1 MTDNI
6 TFHLVSPEKKLASID
21 AKSVRIPGIEGDMTL
36 LPSHAD
42 FLTTLRPGIISVE
55 SNTGIQEY
63 VVTGGFVEVSDSVA
77 TVLAEKAVVR
87 TEAHNRLFETLIA
100 DVEELSRNAT
110 DKEKARVDLRL
121 NDLKSASNALN

>member
-6 TFHLVSPEKKLASID
+6 TFHLVSPEKKLASVD

-63 VVTGGFVEVSDSVA
+63 VVTGGFVEVSGSVA

-87 TEAHNRLFETLIA
+87 TEAHNRLFESLIA

-121 NDLKSASNALN
+121 NDLKSASNAFN

>member
-6 TFHLVSPEKKLASID
+6 AFHLVSPEKKLASID

-77 TVLAEKAVVR
+77 TVLAEKAVDR
-87 TEAHNRLFETLIA
+87 TEAHNSLFETLIA

>member
-1 MTDNI
+1 MTDHI
-6 TFHLVSPEKKLASID
+6 TFHLVSPEKKLATID
-21 AKSVRIPGIEGDMTL
+21 AKSIGIPGIEGDMTL
-36 LPSHAD
+36 LPNHAD
-42 FLTTLRPGIISVE
+42 FLTTLRPGIIQIDS
-55 SNTGIQEY
+55 SAGIQEF
-63 VVTGGFVEVSDSVA
+63 VVTGGFLEVTGSTA

-87 TEAHNRLFETLIA
+87 TEAHNSLFETLIA

>member
-6 TFHLVSPEKKLASID
+6 AFHLVSPEKKLASID

-42 FLTTLRPGIISVE
+42 FLTTLRQGIISVE

-87 TEAHNRLFETLIA
+87 TEAHNSLFETLIA